1 MTACT
6 NKARGAVVAALAGVL
21 ALGAAPAVA
30 LATGTADAQIELQFA
45 DPEGAFSNAEIRFN
59 VDGMTYDS
67 TATPRGPPLPRP
79 TTASPSRSTGPGS
92 R

>member
-45 DPEGAFSNAEIRFN
+45 DPEGAFSNAEITSATFMHGEN
-59 VDGMTYDS
+59 LLTKGADGV
-67 TATPRGPPLPRP
+67 
-79 TTASPSRSTGPGS
+79 
-92 R
+92 